1 MHSAARGSSRY
12 AYLFVSLNLFLLL
25 LFLVSS
31 SLNLR
36 EVDSSRDRYER
47 LVRDWFAL
55 RLLLSEQ
62 SLPRTWP
69 DAFEQFADDVTG
81 LVSSE
86 LIEAG
91 SRLSEPM
98 AISGQRLREAWNG
111 LRPMLDRVVF
121 SPGVPPPAMTAQLDY
136 QMEVFH
142 GALLGLEV
150 VLDEFVDLQQ
160 RALQILLYFLGAT
173 LLATIGIFFLVEAE
187 SSRERQA
194 ADRVQSLAQTTI
206 GAQEQERARIS
217 HALHDALAQELS
229 VALLEVGELADSET
243 PLVVE
248 RIRRRLRGAVD
259 WVRNL
264 AHELH
269 PAEIDQVGLASA
281 LSAYCSELT
290 STSAASLEWAI
301 SDEVCDVP
309 RHIAINVYRIAQE
322 ALTNAMRHSSAGR
335 IVMRLSLD
343 AEGLLL
349 TVTDDGIGFRGGA
362 ARASSESR
370 GIGIVGMNERAN
382 MLDSSLDIESEP
394 GGGTRVRL
402 AVPVVALGCTEVE

>member
-1 MHSAARGSSRY
+1 MRSAVRGSSRY
-12 AYLFVSLNLFLLL
+12 AYLFVSINLLLLL

-55 RLLLSEQ
+55 RLVLSEH
-62 SLPRTWP
+62 SLPLSRP
-69 DAFEQFADDVTG
+69 DAFDNFADDVTR
-81 LVSSE
+81 LISSE
-86 LIEAG
+86 LIEAA
-91 SRLSEPM
+91 SRLSEPL

-111 LRPMLDRVVF
+111 LQPMLDRLVF
-121 SPGVPPPAMTAQLDY
+121 SPGVPPPIRTPELDY
-136 QMEVFH
+136 QIQAFE
-142 GALLGLEV
+142 GALLGLEA

-173 LLATIGIFFLVEAE
+173 LLATVGIFLLVDVE

-217 HALHDALAQELS
+217 HALHDSLAQELS
-229 VALLEVGELADSET
+229 VALLEVGEFAESES

-248 RIRRRLRGAVD
+248 RVRTRLRGAVD
-259 WVRNL
+259 WVRDL

-269 PAEIDQVGLASA
+269 PAEIEQVGLASA

-290 STSAASLEWAI
+290 ATSAANLEWAV
-301 SDEVCDVP
+301 SEDVCDVP
-309 RHIAINVYRIAQE
+309 LHIAINVYRVAQE
-322 ALTNAMRHSSAGR
+322 ALTNAMRHSGAGR
-335 IVMRLSLD
+335 VVVRLALD

-349 TVTDDGIGFRGGA
+349 TVTDDGVGFRGGA

-370 GIGIVGMNERAN
+370 GIGIVGMIERAN
-382 MLDSSLDIESEP
+382 MLGATLEIESEP

-402 AVPVVALGCTEVE
+402 AVPTVALGCREPD